1 MMHRDR
7 HRSRALDATVY
18 FFLSAFSV
26 AFAFL
31 VQFQFSLPEA
41 QRATVAGAVFLVIL
55 LKPPVFYF
63 SGLHRN
69 LRMFAE
75 VRDMMHLLA
84 ASAGASALAAV
95 AAAVFIGRIPLSL
108 WLIDFLVC
116 YLGAVLIRYSARIY
130 HEAISDRYAPKR
142 KGILI
147 YGAGQA
153 GATLLRE
160 IRGNRALGVSV
171 AGFLDDDPAKRGALI
186 MQVPVLGCGRQAAS
200 IVARLN
206 RRRNRVE
213 EIVIAIPSAS
223 GREKREALANCQAA
237 GVPCKTIPGLG
248 ELLSGRVLVEQIR
261 DVSVTDLLGRP
272 PVQLDED
279 PIRAHV
285 AGRSVLVTGA
295 AGSIGS
301 ELCLQLARFR
311 PSRIVALDQA
321 ESGLFRIENDLRSSH
336 PELNVAAV
344 LADIRNPDRL
354 AEVFDQYGIDAV
366 FHAAAYKHVP
376 MMESHVCEAVQN
388 NVFGTWNLIHA
399 VHQHRVPSFLM
410 ISSDKAVNPTNV
422 MGATKRVCE
431 LLVSAAPG
439 AREGCFTK
447 CVSVR
452 FGNVLG
458 SNGSVV
464 PIFQAQ
470 IAAGGPVCVT
480 HPEIQRY
487 FMTASEAV
495 SLVLQ
500 ASTIGSGSELF
511 VLDMGEPVRILD
523 LAVNMIRLA
532 GLTPHR
538 DIDIRFTG
546 LRPGE
551 KLFEEI
557 NTPAERTLPT
567 HHDKIKIFEQTPP
580 AWAEISSWMNELRVL
595 LARRRQAAMVK
606 HIQKVVPEYRP
617 SERWQDRSPSSSPGP
632 VAAQIPANGFGA
644 DRAITALRD
653 AR

>member
-1 MMHRDR
+1 MKPLRTSLH
-7 HRSRALDATVY
+7 ALDAFAY
-18 FFLSAFSV
+18 ILLFAFSV
-26 AFAFL
+26 ATAFL
-31 VQFQFSLPEA
+31 IQFEFAIPEA
-41 QRATVAGAVFLVIL
+41 GRFLLAQAVLLVIL
-55 LKPPVFYF
+55 IKPPVFYF

-75 VRDMMHLLA
+75 ISDLVRLLLSNAA
-84 ASAGASALAAV
+84 ASVLVATAGFAYFRHDVPFSV
-95 AAAVFIGRIPLSL
+95 WV
-108 WLIDFLVC
+108 IDFLVC
-116 YLGAVLIRYSARIY
+116 ALGAVMIRYSARIY
-130 HEAISDRYAPKR
+130 HEAMLWEHGAQKR

-160 IRGNRALGVSV
+160 IRGNRALGYHVI
-171 AGFLDDDPAKRGALI
+171 GFIDDDPAKRGALI
-186 MQVPVLGCGRQAAS
+186 MQVPVLGCGRQAGS

-213 EIVIAIPSAS
+213 EIIIAMPSAS
-223 GREKREALANCQAA
+223 GREKREALANCQSA

-248 ELLSGRVLVEQIR
+248 ELLSREVLVEQIR

-272 PVQLDED
+272 AVQLEEE
-279 PIRAHV
+279 PIRVHLE
-285 AGRSVLVTGA
+285 GCSVLVTGA

-301 ELCLQLARFR
+301 ELCRQVARFR
-311 PSRIVALDQA
+311 PARLIALDQA
-321 ESGLFRIENDLRSSH
+321 ESDLFRIECELRDAH
-336 PELNVAAV
+336 PELEIVPA
-344 LADIRNPDRL
+344 LADIRDAHRL
-354 AEVFDQYGIDAV
+354 GEIFDQFTVDSV

-388 NVFGTWNLIHA
+388 NIVGTWNLIAA
-399 VHQHRVPSFLM
+399 VHQRRVPNFLM
-410 ISSDKAVNPTNV
+410 ISSDKAVNPTSV

-431 LLVSAAPG
+431 LIVSAAPG
-439 AREGCFTK
+439 AREGRFTK

-470 IAAGGPVCVT
+470 IASGGPVRVT
-480 HPEIQRY
+480 HPDIQRY

-500 ASTIGSGSELF
+500 ASTMGTASEIF
-511 VLDMGEPVRILD
+511 VLDMGEPIRILD

-532 GLTPHR
+532 GLVPYQ

-557 NTPAERTLPT
+557 NGAEERTLPT
-567 HHDKIKIFEQTPP
+567 YHDKIHIFEHTPP
-580 AWAEISSWMNELRVL
+580 DWARMSEWMAELRTL
-595 LARRRQAAMVK
+595 LQKRRAPLLIR
-606 HIQKVVPEYRP
+606 HILDLVPEYHP
-617 SERWQDRSPSSSPGP
+617 SDRWTERKPPEP
-632 VAAQIPANGFGA
+632 VAPAA
-644 DRAITALRD
+644 TPERESWPVATSR
-653 AR
+653 